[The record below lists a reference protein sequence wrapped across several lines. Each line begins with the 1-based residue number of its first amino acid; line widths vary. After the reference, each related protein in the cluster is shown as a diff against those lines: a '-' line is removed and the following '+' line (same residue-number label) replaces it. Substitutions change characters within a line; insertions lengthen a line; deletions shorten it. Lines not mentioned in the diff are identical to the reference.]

1 MGIPKLKFTQKNPK
15 NPPHPYVPNMHQ
27 FQILNTDNF
36 NFCQLPSK
44 IRREIPENIN
54 LFTISS
60 YRICLSKSQGSK
72 CLLLQMTCLPPW
84 HYSNSW
90 QLRNLMK
97 LFKFY
102 ISCNIIACAYLL
114 LFLCLFI
121 VLLFQLQELSFIQIN
136 PFGQLTILGTQ
147 EVDSGEYECV
157 ATNEAGSTS
166 EIVTLE
172 VGCKLFQL

>member
-1 MGIPKLKFTQKNPK
+1 MYQIYTNFKFSTLAISISN
-15 NPPHPYVPNMHQ
+15 
-27 FQILNTDNF
+27 

-72 CLLLQMTCLPPW
+72 CLLIQMTCLPPW